1 MDPVLALKPLTGEIR
16 TRESPNPSGRG
27 EEIDFLETLNEMEN
41 PDIGRPEEEPG
52 SKRDLEPSRE
62 SSFDERETEVSSTRE
77 KREEREADAPQEG
90 WEAGSGAAPVQESVQ
105 KDDACAAPPSD
116 SSSNLSQVREQL
128 IDQIQARLNPTA
140 QEGKIA
146 LMPSDLGEI
155 RYQISRNGEGIVAA
169 LTATQGVVLQAL
181 EGNLQLVKQAFA
193 LAGLMV
199 DRVAFSPQDGLLA
212 GDGTFLQ
219 HHNPFS
225 FSGSEHTQSQH
236 FVDLTR
242 TGGDAARS
250 EAEISRQYG
259 IRNLHQHVLDQI
271 RIKVDGLRGE
281 ARIRLHPPELGEI
294 KIHLVMEDSRLT
306 VRMEVAE
313 QLVRHL
319 LERDLNALK
328 SVLAEA
334 GIDVD
339 GFDIQYREKRSHRDG
354 TAAPQADSPLPDPES
369 REEEDDQDPADP
381 TGPIRLSVKSGVV
394 DYLVY

>member
-1 MDPVLALKPLTGEIR
+1 MNPVSALKPLLGEIR
-16 TRESPNPSGRG
+16 TREPPHSSGRG
-27 EEIDFLETLNEMEN
+27 DEIDFIDTLNEMEN
-41 PDIGRPEEEPG
+41 PEIGRPEEEAGLSREP
-52 SKRDLEPSRE
+52 EPSRE
-62 SSFDERETEVSSTRE
+62 SPFDEREEKAPSIQE
-77 KREEREADAPQEG
+77 KRKEREADAPDEA
-90 WEAGSGAAPVQESVQ
+90 WEAGSGEAPAKQ
-105 KDDACAAPPSD
+105 DD
-116 SSSNLSQVREQL
+116 SSTALPSESSSKLSQVGEQL
-128 IDQIQARLNPTA
+128 LDQIQARLNPSV

-146 LMPSDLGEI
+146 LMPFDLGEI
-155 RYQISRNGEGIVAA
+155 NYQIHKNGEGTVAT

-181 EGNLQLVKQAFA
+181 ENNLQMVKQAFTA
-193 LAGLMV
+193 AGLKV
-199 DRVAFSPQDGLLA
+199 DQIVFSPQDSPLS
-212 GDGTFLQ
+212 GDGAFLQ

-225 FSGSEHTQSQH
+225 FSGSEQTQSQH

-242 TGGDAARS
+242 ADGHVARS

-271 RIKVDGLRGE
+271 RVKVDGLRGE

-313 QLVRHL
+313 LLVRHL

-354 TAAPQADSPLPDPES
+354 AAAPQDDSLLPDPES
-369 REEEDDQDPADP
+369 REEEEDQDPADP